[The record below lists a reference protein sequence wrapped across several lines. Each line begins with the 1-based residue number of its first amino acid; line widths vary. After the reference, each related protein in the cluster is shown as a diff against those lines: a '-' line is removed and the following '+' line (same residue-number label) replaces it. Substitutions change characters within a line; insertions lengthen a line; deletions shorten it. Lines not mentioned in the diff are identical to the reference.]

1 MPKFTLE
8 LCYALGSYAT
18 LTVEAE
24 TLEDACEK
32 AKAKVE
38 TEDLWAEFTDDA
50 ESSSELFVAGA
61 VEGEHD
67 TIHGLQTPLE
77 SHLPVPCAHRDLPAL
92 LRWRGAP
99 DLLSAAKGLLQ
110 QFEAR
115 LAGVDNPDQADRD
128 AIAAMKAAV
137 ADAEAA

>member
-67 TIHGLQTPLE
+67 SIHSIQTPPA
-77 SHLPVPCAHRDLPAL
+77 SHLPIPSAHRDLPAL

-99 DLLSAAKGLLQ
+99 NLLSAAKFLLQ
-110 QFEAR
+110 QFEDW
-115 LAGVDNPDQADRD
+115 LDGVEAPDQADLD
-128 AIAAMKAAV
+128 AVAGMKAAI
-137 ADAEAA
+137 AEAEAA